1 MEYPL
6 LVIQMLG
13 GLALFL
19 YGMRLMSSSLKESS
33 SGKLKSM
40 MEKVTGNP
48 FKAFLLGLAVTA
60 VIQSSTATIVITSG
74 LVAGGIIT
82 LNQSLGIIIGA
93 NVGTTVTGQIV
104 RLMDL
109 NEDSTSWLAFLKP
122 STLAPVALTVGI
134 ILLMFIRLKRSDSI
148 GNVAMGFGILFTGLM
163 NMSNSVSVLTKT
175 GIIDKLFGSI
185 GNNPIIGYL
194 CGAGVAFALQ
204 SSSSTIAI
212 LQTMA
217 TDPNVTITF
226 GVAYIIIVGIYLGD
240 CLTTGI
246 VCSIGAKADAKRVGV
261 VNILFNLSETVLV
274 LVVVNVLHAFGVLD
288 SLWGHSMT
296 AGGIANTNTI
306 FNLGCAIALLPLVGV
321 YAKLSRRIV
330 KDSGE
335 QKVAIPEF
343 NALNPIFY
351 ATPALAF
358 NSCYNALKLMF
369 NKSVINIDR
378 ALSLLNTYDK
388 NVKAAID
395 EDEDII
401 DSLADG
407 VSNYLVQLSP
417 HLSETLHVSILEQ
430 YYKLVGE
437 FEHMGDHAY
446 HISETAVRLHGE
458 NVHFSEAAQAE
469 LAVTREV
476 LDRMLAETRLA
487 FEKRDIKAAQQIEPL
502 EEVMDDMINAL
513 SDNHMARL
521 REGKC
526 SVNAGTGLLDVLT
539 HFSRIADTCSNIG
552 VSVITRVNP
561 EIANQAHNY
570 VTQLHLGHDREY
582 NKAYHKAH
590 DLYFEK
596 LAKAQEAAHAEAL
609 EASEGQL
616 QLPLSEMKPDE

>member
-1 MEYPL
+1 MKYPL
-6 LVIQMLG
+6 IVIQMLG

-48 FKAFLLGLAVTA
+48 FKAFLLGLGVTA

-109 NEDSTSWLAFLKP
+109 NSDSTSWLTFLKP
-122 STLAPVALTVGI
+122 STLAPIALIVGI
-134 ILLMFIRLKRSDSI
+134 LLLVFIRVKRSDAI

-163 NMSNSVSVLTKT
+163 NMSNSVSVLTET

-185 GNNPIIGYL
+185 GKNPILGYL

-217 TDPNVTITF
+217 TNTVITF
-226 GVAYIIIVGIYLGD
+226 GVSYIIIVGIYLGD

-261 VNILFNLSETVLV
+261 VNIIYNLSKTVVVLV
-274 LVVVNVLHAFGVLD
+274 AVNVLRAFGVFD
-288 SLWGHSMT
+288 TLWEHAMT
-296 AGGIANTNTI
+296 AGGIANANSI
-306 FNLGCAIALLPLVGV
+306 FNLGCAILLLPLTGV
-321 YAKLSRRIV
+321 YARLSKRIV
-330 KDSGE
+330 KDDVE
-335 QKVAIPEF
+335 EKVEIPEF
-343 NALNPIFY
+343 AALNPIFY

-358 NSCYNALKLMF
+358 GSCYNALKLMF
-369 NKSVINIDR
+369 NKSVENIDR
-378 ALSLLNTYDK
+378 AFGLLNNYDS
-388 NVKAAID
+388 NIKAIID
-395 EDEDII
+395 ADEDII

-417 HLSETLHVSILEQ
+417 HINEDMHVHILEQ

-437 FEHMGDHAY
+437 FEHMGDHAFN
-446 HISETAVRLHGE
+446 ISETAVRLYRE
-458 NVHFSEAAQAE
+458 NVHFSEMAHSE
-469 LAVTREV
+469 LAISREV
-476 LDRMLAETRLA
+476 LDRLLKATRDA
-487 FEKRDIKAAQQIEPL
+487 FEKRDIRAAREIEPL

-539 HFSRIADTCSNIG
+539 HFSRIADTCSNVG
-552 VSVITRVNP
+552 VSVMTRVNP
-561 EIANQAHNY
+561 EIANRAHNY
-570 VTQLHLGHDREY
+570 VTELHLGHDREY
-582 NKAYHKAH
+582 NKAYHTAH
-590 DLYFEK
+590 DMYFEK
-596 LAKAQEAAHAEAL
+596 LNKVQSETHAEAVG
-609 EASEGQL
+609 ASEGQL
-616 QLPLSEMKPDE
+616 QMPLSEMKPNE

>member
-1 MEYPL
+1 MKYPL
-6 LVIQMLG
+6 IVIQMLG

-33 SGKLKSM
+33 SGKLKTM

-48 FKAFLLGLAVTA
+48 FKAFLLGLGVTA

-109 NEDSTSWLAFLKP
+109 NDGSTSWLAFLKP
-122 STLAPVALTVGI
+122 STLAPVALVAGI
-134 ILLMFIRLKRSDSI
+134 LLLMFIRVKRSDAI

-163 NMSNSVSVLTKT
+163 NMSNSVSVLTET
-175 GIIDKLFGSI
+175 GIIDKIFGSI
-185 GNNPIIGYL
+185 GRNPFLGYL

-217 TDPNVTITF
+217 TNTVVTF

-274 LVVVNVLHAFGVLD
+274 LVVVNLLNAFGVLD
-288 SLWGHSMT
+288 KLWDHSMT

-306 FNLGCAIALLPLVGV
+306 FNLGCAIVLLPMVGV

-330 KDSGE
+330 KDDKE
-335 QKVAIPEF
+335 TKVEIPEF
-343 NALNPIFY
+343 AALNPIFY

-358 NSCYNALKLMF
+358 GSCYNALKLML
-369 NKSVINIDR
+369 NKSVENIDR
-378 ALSLLNTYDK
+378 AFSLLNTYDR

-401 DSLADG
+401 DALADG

-417 HLSETLHVSILEQ
+417 HISEELHIRILDQ

-446 HISETAVRLHGE
+446 NISETAVRLHGE

-469 LAVTREV
+469 LAVSREV
-476 LDRMLAETRLA
+476 LDRILSATKQA
-487 FEKRDIKAAQQIEPL
+487 FEKRDVKRAQEIEPL

-526 SVNAGTGLLDVLT
+526 SVVAGTGLLDVLT
-539 HFSRIADTCSNIG
+539 HFSRIADTCSNVG
-552 VSVITRVNP
+552 VSVLTRVNP
-561 EIANQAHNY
+561 EIANRAHNY
-570 VTQLHLGHDREY
+570 VTELHMGHDREY
-582 NKAYHKAH
+582 NKTYHKAH
-590 DLYFEK
+590 DQYFD
-596 LAKAQEAAHAEAL
+596 LLSKAQAGAQVEASG
-609 EASEGQL
+609 ASEGQL
-616 QLPLSEMKPDE
+616 QMPLSEMKPNE

>member
-1 MEYPL
+1 MNYPL
-6 LVIQMLG
+6 LLIRMFG

-48 FKAFLLGLAVTA
+48 FKAFLLGFLVTA

-82 LNQSLGIIIGA
+82 LNQSLGIIVGA

-109 NEDSTSWLAFLKP
+109 NSDSTSWLTFLKP
-122 STLAPVALTVGI
+122 TTLAPIALVIGI
-134 ILLMFIRLKRSDSI
+134 LLLMFIRIRRSDAI
-148 GNVAMGFGILFTGLM
+148 GSVAMGFGILFTGLI
-163 NMSNSVSVLTKT
+163 NMSDSVNGLTET
-175 GIIDKLFGSI
+175 GVIDKIFAGI
-185 GNNPIIGYL
+185 GRNPFLGYL
-194 CGAGVAFALQ
+194 SGAGVAFTLQ
-204 SSSSTIAI
+204 SSSSTVAI

-217 TDPNVTITF
+217 TSPNTIITF

-246 VCSIGAKADAKRVGV
+246 VCAIGAKADAMRVGI
-261 VNILFNLSETVLV
+261 VNILFNLGKTFLV

-288 SLWGHSMT
+288 SLWNQSMT
-296 AGGIANTNTI
+296 AGSIANTNTV
-306 FNLGCAIALLPLVGV
+306 FNLGCAIVLLPLVSV
-321 YAKLSRRIV
+321 FARLSRRIV
-330 KDSGE
+330 KDSPE
-335 QKVAIPEF
+335 KKVDIPEF
-343 NALNPIFY
+343 EALNPVFY

-358 NSCYNALKLMF
+358 NSCYNALKRMF
-369 NKSVINIDR
+369 NLSVENIDR
-378 ALSLLNTYDK
+378 AMGLIDNYDLS
-388 NVKAAID
+388 VKEQLD
-395 EDEDII
+395 RDEDII
-401 DSLADG
+401 DTLADG

-417 HLSETLHVSILEQ
+417 HLNENLHIRILDQ

-446 HISETAVRLHGE
+446 DISERARILNEE
-458 NVHFSEAAQAE
+458 NVHFSDAAHAE
-469 LAVTREV
+469 LTVSREV
-476 LDRMLAETRLA
+476 MDRLLDLARQS
-487 FEKRDIKAAQQIEPL
+487 FERRDVDAAREIEPL
-502 EEVMDDMINAL
+502 EEVMDDMIHAL

-552 VSVITRVNP
+552 VAVITRVNP
-561 EIANQAHNY
+561 EIANSAHDY
-570 VTQLHLGHDREY
+570 VTQLHQGHDLAY
-582 NKAYHKAH
+582 NKSYHAAH
-590 DLYFEK
+590 DQYFEK
-596 LAKAQEAAHAEAL
+596 LGKAQQAAHGD
-609 EASEGQL
+609 ASEGQL
-616 QLPLSEMKPDE
+616 SLADLAGGASGK

>member
-1 MEYPL
+1 MQYPL

-109 NEDSTSWLAFLKP
+109 NSDASSWLVFLKP
-122 STLAPVALTVGI
+122 STLAPIALVAGI
-134 ILLMFIRLKRSDSI
+134 LLLMFIRVKRSDAI
-148 GNVAMGFGILFTGLM
+148 GNVAMGFGILFTGLI
-163 NMSNSVSVLTKT
+163 NMSNSVSVLTET
-175 GIIDKLFGSI
+175 GIIDKIFGGI
-185 GNNPIIGYL
+185 GRNPALGYL

-217 TDPNVTITF
+217 TNTVVTF
-226 GVAYIIIVGIYLGD
+226 SVAYIIIVGIYLGD

-246 VCSIGAKADAKRVGV
+246 VCSIGAKADARRVGV
-261 VNILFNLSETVLV
+261 VNILFNLSETVVV
-274 LVVVNVLHAFGVLD
+274 LVAVNVLHAFGVID
-288 SLWGHSMT
+288 KLWGASMT
-296 AGGIANTNTI
+296 AGDIANTNTI
-306 FNLGCAIALLPLVGV
+306 FNLGCAILLLPMVGV
-321 YAKLSRRIV
+321 YAKLSRKIV
-330 KDSGE
+330 HDEPES
-335 QKVAIPEF
+335 KVDIPEF
-343 NALNPIFY
+343 NALNPVFY
-351 ATPALAF
+351 STPALAF
-358 NSCYNALKLMF
+358 NSCYNALKRMF
-369 NKSVINIDR
+369 NLAEQNINRGIGLLYDYSPSVKLQID
-378 ALSLLNTYDK
+378 K
-388 NVKAAID
+388 
-395 EDEDII
+395 DEDII
-401 DSLADG
+401 DALADG

-417 HLSETLHVSILEQ
+417 HISEDLHIRILDQ

-437 FEHMGDHAY
+437 FEHMGDHGNNIA
-446 HISETAVRLHGE
+446 ETAMRLNNDRVR
-458 NVHFSEAAQAE
+458 FSDEARAE
-469 LAVTREV
+469 LAVTKEV
-476 LDRMLAETRLA
+476 LDQLLAATREA
-487 FEKRDIKAAQQIEPL
+487 FEKRNVESAQSIEPM

-526 SVNAGTGLLDVLT
+526 SIPAGTGLLDVLT
-539 HFSRIADTCSNIG
+539 HFSRIADTCSNVG
-552 VSVITRVNP
+552 VSVMTRVNP
-561 EIANQAHNY
+561 EIANRAHTY
-570 VTQLHLGHDREY
+570 VTQLHQGHDKEY
-582 NKAYHKAH
+582 NKAYHAAH
-590 DLYFEK
+590 NLYFEK
-596 LAKAQEAAHAEAL
+596 LRKAQQSANDD
-609 EASEGQL
+609 ASEGQL
-616 QLPLSEMKPDE
+616 SLSDVSDVTGK

>member
-1 MEYPL
+1 MQYPL

-19 YGMRLMSSSLKESS
+19 YGMRLMSSTLKESS
-33 SGKLKSM
+33 SGKLKTL

-48 FKAFLLGLAVTA
+48 FKAFLLGLGVTA

-109 NEDSTSWLAFLKP
+109 NSDSASWLSFLKP
-122 STLAPVALTVGI
+122 STLAPIALIVGI
-134 ILLMFIRLKRSDSI
+134 LLLVFIRVRRSDSI

-163 NMSNSVSVLTKT
+163 NMSNSVSVLTET
-175 GIIDKLFGSI
+175 GIIDRVFGSI
-185 GNNPIIGYL
+185 GKNPILGYL

-217 TDPNVTITF
+217 TNTVITF
-226 GVAYIIIVGIYLGD
+226 GVSYIIIVGIYLGD

-246 VCSIGAKADAKRVGV
+246 VCSIGAKAEAKRVGV
-261 VNILFNLSETVLV
+261 VNIIYNLSKTLIV
-274 LVVVNVLHAFGVLD
+274 LVVVNVLRAFGVFD
-288 SLWGHSMT
+288 TLWEHAMT
-296 AGGIANTNTI
+296 AGGIANANSI
-306 FNLGCAIALLPLVGV
+306 FNLGCAILLLPFTGV
-321 YAKLSRRIV
+321 YVRLSKRIV
-330 KDSGE
+330 KDDVE
-335 QKVAIPEF
+335 EKVEIPEF
-343 NALNPIFY
+343 AALNPIFY

-358 NSCYNALKLMF
+358 GSCFNALKLMF
-369 NKSVINIDR
+369 NKSVENINR
-378 ALSLLNTYDK
+378 AFGLLNNYDSS
-388 NVKAAID
+388 VKAAID
-395 EDEDII
+395 ADEDII

-417 HLSETLHVSILEQ
+417 HIGEETHIGILEQ

-446 HISETAVRLHGE
+446 HISETAVRLHGD
-458 NVHFSEAAQAE
+458 NVHFSKAAQAE

-476 LDRMLAETRLA
+476 LDRILAETRNA
-487 FEKRDIKAAQQIEPL
+487 FEKRDEKAAQQIEPL

-570 VTQLHLGHDREY
+570 VTQLHLGHNREY
-582 NKAYHKAH
+582 NKMYHTAH
-590 DLYFEK
+590 NMYFEK
-596 LAKAQEAAHAEAL
+596 LNKVQSETQAETV

-616 QLPLSEMKPDE
+616 QLPLSEMKPNE

>member
-1 MEYPL
+1 MKYPL
-6 LVIQMLG
+6 IVIQMLG

-33 SGKLKSM
+33 SGKLKTM

-48 FKAFLLGLAVTA
+48 FKAFLLGLGVTA

-74 LVAGGIIT
+74 LVAGGIIS

-109 NEDSTSWLAFLKP
+109 NSDSESWLAFLKP
-122 STLAPVALTVGI
+122 STLAPIALVAGI
-134 ILLMFIRLKRSDSI
+134 LLLMFIRVKRSDAI

-163 NMSNSVSVLTKT
+163 NMSNSVSVLTET

-185 GNNPIIGYL
+185 GKNPILGYL

-217 TDPNVTITF
+217 TNTIVTF

-261 VNILFNLSETVLV
+261 VNIIYNLSKTVIV
-274 LVVVNVLHAFGVLD
+274 IVVVNVLRAFGVFDNLWD
-288 SLWGHSMT
+288 HSLT
-296 AGGIANTNTI
+296 AGGIANANSI
-306 FNLGCAIALLPLVGV
+306 FNLGCAILLLPLTGA
-321 YAKLSRRIV
+321 YAKLSKRIV
-330 KDSGE
+330 KDDVE
-335 QKVAIPEF
+335 EKVEIPEF
-343 NALNPIFY
+343 AALNPIFY

-358 NSCYNALKLMF
+358 GSCFNALKLMF
-369 NKSVINIDR
+369 NKSVENIDR
-378 ALSLLNTYDK
+378 AFGLLNKYDRD
-388 NVKAAID
+388 VKAAID
-395 EDEDII
+395 ADEDVI
-401 DSLADG
+401 DALADG

-417 HLSETLHVSILEQ
+417 HISEDKHIRILEQ

-437 FEHMGDHAY
+437 FEHMGDHAFN
-446 HISETAVRLHGE
+446 ISETATRLHGE
-458 NVHFSEAAQAE
+458 DVHFSAAAQAE
-469 LAVTREV
+469 LKVSREV
-476 LDRMLAETRLA
+476 LDRLLRATRDA
-487 FEKRDIKAAQQIEPL
+487 FEKRDVKAAQEIEPL

-539 HFSRIADTCSNIG
+539 HFSRIADTCSNVG
-552 VSVITRVNP
+552 VSVLTRVNP
-561 EIANQAHNY
+561 EISNRAHNY
-570 VTQLHLGHDREY
+570 VTQLHMGHDREY
-582 NKAYHKAH
+582 NKAYHAAH
-590 DLYFEK
+590 DMYFDK
-596 LAKAQEAAHAEAL
+596 LDLAREGAQAEVVG
-609 EASEGQL
+609 ASEGQL
-616 QLPLSEMKPDE
+616 QLPLSEMKPNE